1 MTNTFS
7 WKITLKNRWRKLW
20 WISGMRQNLL
30 MGSGQRKLQSRDKFT
45 RARTDLEGNKITH
58 LPVLSVTQDSEVQC
72 LVRHNSAQ
80 VWNLGKYSPKTC
92 SLTSLKITCWKRL
105 RVHQQE
111 RQVRNKQKKK
121 TKSIIKNKVSRTCK
135 LILTQKILESLTWIN
150 KRALTLM
157 ILRNLMT
164 TNYLC

>member
-1 MTNTFS
+1 MTNTSS
-7 WKITLKNRWRKLW
+7 WKITLKNRSRKLW

-30 MGSGQRKLQSRDKFT
+30 MGSGQRKHQSKDKST
-45 RARTDLEGNKITH
+45 RARTGLEGNKIIH
-58 LPVLSVTQDSEVQC
+58 LAVLSVKQDTEVLC

-80 VWNLGKYSPKTC
+80 VWNLDKFSHKTS
-92 SLTSLKITCWKRL
+92 SLTSLKIICLKRL

-111 RQVRNKQKKK
+111 RQLRNKQKKK
-121 TKSIIKNKVSRTCK
+121 TKLMTKNQEFRIYK
-135 LILTQKILESLTWIN
+135 LTLTQKTLGSLTWIN